1 MDGFFFRHDETL
13 NFKITKHKR
22 KFLFTK
28 TSQFMTFLRRVQKS
42 QLIAKVSAVQER
54 KQFPCCKKVTPCLLR
69 PWSLGLG
76 PITGEGEQLRRSRC
90 AMWNHSSN
98 VTIQTY
104 LALRSL

>member
-69 PWSLGLG
+69 PWSLGSG
-76 PITGEGEQLRRSRC
+76 AHHGGRGAIKTVQVCDME
-90 AMWNHSSN
+90 
-98 VTIQTY
+98 
-104 LALRSL
+104 SLQ

>member
-54 KQFPCCKKVTPCLLR
+54 KQFLLQESD
-69 PWSLGLG
+69 SL
-76 PITGEGEQLRRSRC
+76 S
-90 AMWNHSSN
+90 AA
-98 VTIQTY
+98 
-104 LALRSL
+104 ALESGSGAHHGGRGAIKTVQVCDMESLQ